1 MLNKIKSALLGGYK
15 CPTKN
20 AGIVDVE
27 VSKRDSVQFKK
38 VQRYGVRLTI
48 SKVEKMRRKKERLLK
63 KIETEKSHQRSLDAF
78 NRLFELDITTN
89 SYISR
94 SENED

>member
-1 MLNKIKSALLGGYK
+1 
-15 CPTKN
+15 
-20 AGIVDVE
+20 
-27 VSKRDSVQFKK
+27 
-38 VQRYGVRLTI
+38 
-48 SKVEKMRRKKERLLK
+48 LLK
-63 KIETEKSHQRSLDAF
+63 KLETEKSHQRSLDAF